1 MRCEF
6 LIFFFSFFGGIG
18 KNFNLDFVENRS
30 KIFHTMEIIILEG
43 RCNRFFFFH
52 FAILLY
58 RSMVTLAE
66 RIFINSLK
74 KKKNEFFRTTD

>member
-43 RCNRFFFFH
+43 RCNRFFFFP
-52 FAILLY
+52 FCDSSLPLDG
-58 RSMVTLAE
+58 
-66 RIFINSLK
+66 NSRRENFHQFSK
-74 KKKNEFFRTTD
+74 KKKE